1 MVIQLANC
9 SEKQAVFFHV
19 ATLMC
24 LDHAEGG
31 GGRALNFLQ
40 LSTIFV
46 GDAQAAQSWSG
57 QARPA
62 GELRW

>member
-19 ATLMC
+19 ATLTC
-24 LDHAEGG
+24 LDYAEGG

-40 LSTIFV
+40 LSTVFV
-46 GDAQAAQSWSG
+46 GEAQAAQSWSG

-62 GELRW
+62 GELHW